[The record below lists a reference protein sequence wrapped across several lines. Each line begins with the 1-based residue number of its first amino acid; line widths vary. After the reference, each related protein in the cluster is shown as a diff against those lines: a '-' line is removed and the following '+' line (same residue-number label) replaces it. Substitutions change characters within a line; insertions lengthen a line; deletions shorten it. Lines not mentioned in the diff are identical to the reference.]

1 MKIRSK
7 FEATNTQIVQ
17 AFINAGID
25 EISEITEL
33 TDGWFNRIYSAVD
46 KAGKK
51 YAIKFAPP
59 KDAPILTYEKDMMVA
74 EVDCY
79 KLLAENT
86 QIKIPKI
93 VYVDFTETVVPTAFF
108 IMEFLD
114 GVRLDK
120 AKLTATEKQEVNDR
134 IAWILSEFHKL
145 QGSGYGYLQIG
156 LQSTWKD
163 ALIKMTDCL
172 IKDSETYGKNCRIG
186 KKLLT
191 YIEKFAAVLE
201 DVPCDLVN
209 NDLHS
214 KNIFYNK
221 NSDGEIELA
230 ILDLERYFYGDP
242 LGDFIIHEMGKP
254 LCKKSIIK
262 QYNKYAKKSILG
274 SKEEEIRLY
283 LLVAYLAAV
292 MYTERF
298 SRFNSLSKYF
308 NIVYI
313 EGTVCY
319 KVFKL
324 LAFNKLRKLAK

>member
-7 FEATNTQIVQ
+7 FEATHTQIIQ
-17 AFINAGID
+17 AFVNAGIG
-25 EISEITEL
+25 EVSEITEL

-46 KAGKK
+46 TEGKK
-51 YAIKFAPP
+51 YVIKFAPP
-59 KDAPILTYEKDMMVA
+59 KDAPILTYEKNLMAA
-74 EVDCY
+74 EVECY

-86 QIKIPKI
+86 QIRIPKI

-114 GVRLDK
+114 GIRLDK
-120 AKLTATEKQEVNDR
+120 AKLTVAEKQEVNDR

-163 ALIKMTDCL
+163 ALVYMTDCL
-172 IKDSETYGKNCRIG
+172 IKDSTTYGKNCKIG
-186 KKLLT
+186 KKLLI
-191 YIEKFAAVLE
+191 YIEKFANVLK

-209 NDLHS
+209 YDLHS

-221 NSDGEIELA
+221 NSAGEIELA
-230 ILDLERYFYGDP
+230 ILDLERYFYGDS
-242 LGDFIIHEMGKP
+242 LGDFVIYEMGKP
-254 LCKKSIIK
+254 LNKKSIIK
-262 QYNKYAKKSILG
+262 RYNKYAKKSIFG

-283 LLVAYLAAV
+283 LLVAYLSAV

-298 SRFNSLSKYF
+298 PRFDSLSKYF

-319 KVFKL
+319 KGLQL
-324 LAFNKLRKLAK
+324 LAFYKLRKLAK